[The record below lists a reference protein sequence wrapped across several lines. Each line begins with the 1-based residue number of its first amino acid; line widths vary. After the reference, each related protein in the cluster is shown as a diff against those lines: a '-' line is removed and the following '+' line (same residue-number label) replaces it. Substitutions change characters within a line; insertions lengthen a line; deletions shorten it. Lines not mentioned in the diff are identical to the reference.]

1 MWVLKVRLS
10 FAAGLCGVPHIH
22 TAWKPVFVLS
32 TCAHESDFLFGC
44 FLLKMVSLTLSVP
57 SFFFSSSRSMSPF
70 LSFSLSLA
78 QYDVIMPVYSDDV
91 MAADNFQMC
100 ERDFFFHYTQR
111 SLASNSQITSE
122 WSQFHFGYKQNQLCA
137 VDRLPALCFKKAG
150 YSLTH
155 SVSCLGTV
163 ILSLLLGCQATSHL
177 MQPPNK

>member
-1 MWVLKVRLS
+1 MSVESHTLS

-32 TCAHESDFLFGC
+32 TCVHESDFLFGC

-57 SFFFSSSRSMSPF
+57 SFFFSFSQSMSPF

-100 ERDFFFHYTQR
+100 ERDFFPLHSEESCLKQPNNLRMKSVSLWIQTVSAVCSGPTSCSVFQKVRLQSDTQCVLPGH
-111 SLASNSQITSE
+111 SHLVITVRLP
-122 WSQFHFGYKQNQLCA
+122 GNQL
-137 VDRLPALCFKKAG
+137 FN
-150 YSLTH
+150 
-155 SVSCLGTV
+155 
-163 ILSLLLGCQATSHL
+163 ATA
-177 MQPPNK
+177 K